1 MSIDFTWD
9 LAEWTEA
16 DSDALDAAI
25 LAERE
30 RNEPPKQKQK
40 GRPTHCETCGITLR
54 ARHAPKTPGTAIHHG
69 RGMCRTCYNKAQW
82 NGWLL

>member
-30 RNEPPKQKQK
+30 RNEPPKQKLG

-54 ARHAPKTPGTAIHHG
+54 TRHAPETPGTAIHQA
-69 RGMCRTCYNKAQW
+69 RGMCRTCYSKAQW
-82 NGWLL
+82 NGRLL